1 MTATPRPSS
10 RPSAN
15 AHRAMTPAYFRGY
28 PAAFWYQVMNKRR
41 AA

>member
-1 MTATPRPSS
+1 
-10 RPSAN
+10 
-15 AHRAMTPAYFRGY
+15 MTPAYFRGY